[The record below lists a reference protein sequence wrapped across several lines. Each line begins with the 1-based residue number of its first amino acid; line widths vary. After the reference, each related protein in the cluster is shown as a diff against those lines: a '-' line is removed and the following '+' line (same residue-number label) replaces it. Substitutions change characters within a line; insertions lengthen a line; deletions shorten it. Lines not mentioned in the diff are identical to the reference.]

1 MLGQMGKRP
10 GGNPRAAFSFGSCGG
25 MRGQPAKMT
34 INFSS
39 GDKPPVDMLAITEIW
54 LREAAENLAV
64 TVQSIKSGEFGQV
77 KDAVDCIK
85 GLKVAVHLAI
95 EEGNR
100 VEKLRKQVAGACGSG
115 TFDMDAARD
124 EIGRRL
130 ARLRDAGGD

>member
-1 MLGQMGKRP
+1 
-10 GGNPRAAFSFGSCGG
+10 

-39 GDKPPVDMLAITEIW
+39 GDEPPVDMLAITEIW
-54 LREAAENLAV
+54 LREAAESLAV
-64 TVQSIKSGEFGQV
+64 TVQSIKSGEFGKV

-85 GLKVAVHLAI
+85 GLKTAVHLAI

-100 VEKLRKQVAGACGSG
+100 VEKLRKQVAGSVG
-115 TFDMDAARD
+115 TGEIDLDAARD